1 MGGHPPADDD
11 PECSVPPEEPFL
23 MSRSRT
29 TLPSRPGPPPEVLW
43 EIGEAWERAQ
53 ELLPEGLELHFES
66 EPVLA
71 RAWGVLRM
79 ADGRAVEHVGAA
91 TAVAIACGDAAVLVV
106 PALTV

>member
-1 MGGHPPADDD
+1 MGGHPPGDDH

-29 TLPSRPGPPPEVLW
+29 ALPTRPGPPPEVLW

-53 ELLPEGLELHFES
+53 EPLPEGLELDFES
-66 EPVLA
+66 EPRLG
-71 RAWGVLRM
+71 RAWGVLRL
-79 ADGRAVEHVGAA
+79 ADGTVVERLRAA
-91 TAVAIACGDAAVLVV
+91 TAVAIACGDAALVAA